1 MQPIRGREQLDE
13 LYLAAYPRLV
23 RVVGVIAGD
32 RQEAEEAVQEAFV
45 RLLGRWDSVR
55 RYDDPEA
62 WVRKVAVRQ
71 LSNRRRKLRNGQA
84 ALARAAGSSA
94 PAALAEPGPDGD
106 LVDLRRALAQLPLEQ
121 RQALVL
127 HHLVGL
133 DVRTV
138 ARELDVPVGTVKAR
152 LSRGRAALAPLLQE
166 DTHDHV

>member
-1 MQPIRGREQLDE
+1 MQSIRGQEQLDE

-45 RLLGRWDSVR
+45 RLLSRWDSVR

-71 LSNRRRKLRNGQA
+71 LSNRRRKLRNGRA
-84 ALARAAGSSA
+84 ALARAAASSA
-94 PAALAEPGPDGD
+94 PAAQSEPGPDGD
-106 LVDLRRALAQLPLEQ
+106 LVDLRRALARLPLEQ

-133 DVRTV
+133 DVRSV
-138 ARELDVPVGTVKAR
+138 AAELDVPVGTVKAR

-166 DTHDHV
+166 DTRDHV

>member
-1 MQPIRGREQLDE
+1 MQSIRGREQLDE

-71 LSNRRRKLRNGQA
+71 LSNKRRKLRNGRA
-84 ALARAAGSSA
+84 ALARAAG
-94 PAALAEPGPDGD
+94 PAALSEPGPDGD
-106 LVDLRRALAQLPLEQ
+106 LVDRRRALARLPLEQ

-138 ARELDVPVGTVKAR
+138 AGELGVPVGTGKAR

-166 DTHDHV
+166 DTHDHA